1 MCTIGG
7 CVNDIPTYIK
17 MHPAYIR
24 TLHESPIPL
33 IFEKHVYYTITYVNE
48 MEIRF
53 LGIIQKKIEMNAND
67 VYRTSLSYPIV
78 HTTV

>member
-1 MCTIGG
+1 MCTIG
-7 CVNDIPTYIK
+7 DALMIIPTYIK

-24 TLHESPIPL
+24 TLHESPL
-33 IFEKHVYYTITYVNE
+33 IFEKQVYYTITYVNE

-78 HTTV
+78 HTAA